1 MAIVQLSSTHPD
13 FTFLIRKNPASGMLI
28 RPIRKGLA
36 YGWYSDPQTFNVY
49 FKDADNEVSYKRSE
63 HEEFEYLNVSR
74 YNTPLFPLAAI
85 NEFFSNPLKPEERD
99 SEGHRHTLF
108 VNMIHVEL
116 ERYIHFFAKHL
127 PDIEFEL
134 THLAHKSYSLTMTT
148 ERNLYYLLH
157 ASGVLFLFL
166 SMFGK
171 EFLDLS
177 DAVLEK
183 YIRSLQIIDA
193 PFYIR
198 SLFVRNFLGSR
209 SRFRKYVGELERT
222 DRYKIEFDFGSTAHQ
237 RRSAITELLAFD
249 KSILDIGCGEG
260 FYAIPYAERIKED
273 YNYYAIDVNEEVL
286 EQTVRKAEKQELDN
300 LIPFASL
307 EAFLENYSGE
317 TVDVVLTEVVEHMGQ
332 QEAAELI
339 RTVLAKVNF
348 ERFVITTP
356 NADFNRYYELE
367 GLRHEDHDWEM
378 SREAFADWIEE
389 LSAGSR
395 FELRRLEIGDRV
407 DGVTTT
413 QGVLFDASA
422 VGPVSEKDHKE
433 AGDATATHTA
443 GKGGETHE
451 QLQG

>member
-1 MAIVQLSSTHPD
+1 MAIIQLSSTHPD
-13 FTFLIRKNPASGMLI
+13 FTFLIRKNPATGMLI

-49 FKDADNEVSYKRSE
+49 FKDADNEISYKRNE

-85 NEFFSNPLKPEERD
+85 NEFFSYPLKPDERD
-99 SEGHRHTLF
+99 AEGQHHTLF
-108 VNMIHVEL
+108 VNMIHIEL

-127 PDIEFEL
+127 PDIQFEL

-157 ASGVLFLFL
+157 AASVLFLFL
-166 SMFGK
+166 SMFGH

-198 SLFVRNFLGSR
+198 NLFVRNFLSSR
-209 SRFRKYVGELERT
+209 SRFRKYVGELEQT
-222 DRYKIEFDFGSTAHQ
+222 DRYAIQFDFGSTAHQ
-237 RRSAITELLAFD
+237 RRNAITELLAFD

-260 FYAIPYAERIKED
+260 FYAIPYAERIKEE
-273 YNYYAIDVNEEVL
+273 YSYYAIDVNEEVL
-286 EQTVRKAEKQELDN
+286 QQTVRKAEKQQLEN

-307 EAFLENYSGE
+307 QDFLEHYGGE
-317 TVDVVLTEVVEHMGQ
+317 KVDVVMTEVVEHMEQ
-332 QEAAELI
+332 EEAAELV
-339 RTVLAKVNF
+339 RTVLDKVNI

-367 GLRHEDHDWEM
+367 GMRHEDHDWEM
-378 SREAFADWIEE
+378 NREQFRSWIQE
-389 LSAGSR
+389 LAAGR
-395 FELRRLEIGDRV
+395 GLDMQELEIGDRV
-407 DGVTTT
+407 DGVPTT
-413 QGVLFDASA
+413 QGVLLVASMPMEQE
-422 VGPVSEKDHKE
+422 GSKQPLDRH
-433 AGDATATHTA
+433 
-443 GKGGETHE
+443 GKGGEAHE
-451 QLQG
+451 PLHR